1 MPGAI
6 GIIFVMLA
14 AGEFLVGGL
23 ANGFIGLVNFMD
35 WIKTGRL
42 SLMDLILTALAISRI
57 ILLASFL
64 SAVITVNG
72 FFDFYASVK
81 MEYLDVIWSLSNHL
95 SAWFGTCLSIFYFLK
110 ISNFSHPVFLWL
122 KWRVNQVVRRM
133 ICICFLIALL
143 VNLLLKEKMTEIY
156 KIYAVPGNKT
166 NETQKTQITKTH
178 HFFSLILY
186 YIGGF
191 VPFILSL
198 ISCFLLVFSLWR
210 HTRQMQGNVTAPKDS
225 STEVH
230 KKIMK
235 SMVSFLFL
243 FLLHHVGIIMAS
255 VSYVLFE
262 SLLPVMFS
270 MIITAIYPMAH
281 SIILIQMNNKLRQAS
296 LRILWQLKACP
307 KGSGKVFVA

>member
-1 MPGAI
+1 MPGAV
-6 GIIFVMLA
+6 GIICMMLA
-14 AGEFLVGGL
+14 TGEFLVGQF

-57 ILLASFL
+57 ILLVSFI
-64 SAVITVNG
+64 SAIIVFNF
-72 FFDFYASVK
+72 FFDLYASGK
-81 MEYLDVIWSLSNHL
+81 MRYLETFWNLSNHL

-122 KWRVNQVVRRM
+122 KWRVNQVVLRM

-166 NETQKTQITKTH
+166 NETQKTQIIKCH
-178 HFFSLILY
+178 HFFNLILY
-186 YIGGF
+186 YMAGF
-191 VPFILSL
+191 VPFIFSL

-210 HTRQMQGNVTAPKDS
+210 HTRQMQGNVTSSKDS
-225 STEVH
+225 GTEVH

-255 VSYVLFE
+255 MSYVLFE

-307 KGSGKVFVA
+307 KGSGKVFVT